1 MSSYIDEIVNIY
13 HGHYLASILLFYS
26 ESQIGIVRS
35 ADCKEAVDYLE
46 KAYEASERRCCRV
59 LRLNRS
65 IYRRRPRRDEQAFLR
80 MRIKEIAAVRVRY
93 GYRRIHVLLKR
104 EGWGINVKRV
114 YRLYKLEGLNLRHN
128 TKRKRINQDRI
139 PPRSDAT
146 EANEYWAM
154 DFVSDQIFNGKR
166 FRVLTLINLF
176 TRECLATYADKAIK
190 GEGVC
195 EILEHVSKERGT
207 PKNIKMDNGPELI
220 SRALDAWT
228 YDRKI
233 QLVFSRPG
241 TPTDN
246 AHIEYFNG
254 SLWEECLNTNWFM
267 SLDGARGKL
276 EQWRNDYNE
285 FRPHSALTYL
295 PPAEFARNHAA

>member
-1 MSSYIDEIVNIY
+1 M
-13 HGHYLASILLFYS
+13 GWP
-26 ESQIGIVRS
+26 
-35 ADCKEAVDYLE
+35 ADRKEAVDYLE
-46 KAYEASERRCCRV
+46 KAYDASERRCCRV

-114 YRLYKLEGLNLRHN
+114 YRLYKLEGLNLRHS
-128 TKRKRINQDRI
+128 TKRKRANQNRVR
-139 PPRSDAT
+139 PHSEAT
-146 EANEYWAM
+146 AANEYWAM
-154 DFVSDQIFNGKR
+154 DFVSDQLYDGKR
-166 FRVLTLINLF
+166 FRVLTLIDLF

-195 EILEHVSKERGT
+195 AILKHVSKERGY
-207 PKNIKMDNGPELI
+207 PRNIKVDNGPEFI

-233 QLVFSRPG
+233 SLQFSRLG

-246 AHIEYFNG
+246 AHIESFNG
-254 SLWEECLNTNWFM
+254 SLREECLNTNWFM
-267 SLDGARGKL
+267 SLEDARGNL
-276 EQWRNDYNE
+276 EQWRN
-285 FRPHSALTYL
+285 
-295 PPAEFARNHAA
+295 

>member
-1 MSSYIDEIVNIY
+1 M
-13 HGHYLASILLFYS
+13 
-26 ESQIGIVRS
+26 VRP
-35 ADCKEAVDYLE
+35 ADRKEAVDYLE

-59 LRLNRS
+59 LRLNRC

-104 EGWGINVKRV
+104 EGWTINVKRV
-114 YRLYKLEGLNLRHN
+114 YRLYKIEGLNLRN
-128 TKRKRINQDRI
+128 STRRKRANQNRVK
-139 PPRSDAT
+139 PHSEAT
-146 EANEYWAM
+146 AANECWAM
-154 DFVSDQIFNGKR
+154 DFVSDQLYDGKR
-166 FRVLTLINLF
+166 FRVLTLIDLF

-195 EILEHVSKERGT
+195 AILRHVSQERGT
-207 PKNIKMDNGPELI
+207 PKCIKVDNGPEFI

-246 AHIEYFNG
+246 AHIESFNG
-254 SLWEECLNTNWFM
+254 SLREECLNTNWFM
-267 SLDGARGKL
+267 SLEDAKEKL
-276 EQWRNDYNE
+276 ERWRNDYNE
-285 FRPHSALTYL
+285 YRPHSALTYL
-295 PPAEFARNHAA
+295 PPAEFARNHAAYGHC

>member
-1 MSSYIDEIVNIY
+1 M
-13 HGHYLASILLFYS
+13 
-26 ESQIGIVRS
+26 VRP
-35 ADCKEAVDYLE
+35 ADRKEAVDYLE
-46 KAYEASERRCCRV
+46 KAYDASERRCCRV

-114 YRLYKLEGLNLRHN
+114 YRLYKQEGLNLRHS
-128 TKRKRINQDRI
+128 TKRKRANQNRVR
-139 PPRSDAT
+139 PHSEAT
-146 EANEYWAM
+146 AANEYWAM
-154 DFVSDQIFNGKR
+154 DFVSDQLYDGKR
-166 FRVLTLINLF
+166 FRALTLIDLF

-195 EILEHVSKERGT
+195 AILKHVSKERGY
-207 PKNIKMDNGPELI
+207 PRNIKVDNGPEFI

-233 QLVFSRPG
+233 SLQFSRLG

-246 AHIEYFNG
+246 AHIESFNG
-254 SLWEECLNTNWFM
+254 SLREECLNTNWFM
-267 SLDGARGKL
+267 SLEDAREKL

-285 FRPHSALTYL
+285 YRPHSALTYL
-295 PPAEFARNHAA
+295 PPAEFARNHAAFGP